1 MIDSEYCFS
10 SNKIGIHHRPAKLGS
25 STPVLVLI
33 TVLDIFYCD
42 DYKYYRRFF
51 ASHKVIQETRFL
63 KIYYNINLKII
74 HI

>member
-33 TVLDIFYCD
+33 TVLDIFYCVV
-42 DYKYYRRFF
+42 FLL
-51 ASHKVIQETRFL
+51 KVIQET
-63 KIYYNINLKII
+63 
-74 HI
+74 

>member
-51 ASHKVIQETRFL
+51 A
-63 KIYYNINLKII
+63 
-74 HI
+74 